1 MALKRIHVSKLR
13 LLTEQDDEK
22 GERIPFSFEYF
33 TKRSGSILI
42 VNNAICTS
50 SCFHTRTMN
59 IKNLDTG
66 KTKTFRNILFKS
78 INGIK
83 IFV

>member
-1 MALKRIHVSKLR
+1 
-13 LLTEQDDEK
+13 
-22 GERIPFSFEYF
+22 
-33 TKRSGSILI
+33 LI
-42 VNNAICTS
+42 VNRAICTS
-50 SCFHTRTMN
+50 SCFRTRTRN

-66 KTKTFRNILFKS
+66 HTKTFRNILFKS

>member
-1 MALKRIHVSKLR
+1 MALDRIHVSKLN
-13 LLTEQDDEK
+13 LLTEQEDEK
-22 GERIPFSFEYF
+22 GDRIPFSFEYF
-33 TKRSGSILI
+33 TKRSGEILI
-42 VNNAICTS
+42 VKNAICTS
-50 SCFHTRTMN
+50 SCFKTRTRN

-66 KTKTFRNILFKS
+66 QTKTFRNILFKS